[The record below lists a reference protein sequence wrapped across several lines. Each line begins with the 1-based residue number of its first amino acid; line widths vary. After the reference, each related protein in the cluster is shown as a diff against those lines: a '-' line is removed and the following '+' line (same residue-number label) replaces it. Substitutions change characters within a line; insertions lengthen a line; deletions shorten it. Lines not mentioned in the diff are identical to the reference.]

1 MQVKMAS
8 GNIYII
14 ADSDLIYDPA
24 TLQRSINLLNEYA
37 WVVPYYFIYYL
48 NKESTFN
55 LLKTSPTWSLDLS
68 VDGDLV
74 NLARIGTTGGIS
86 IIPRKNF
93 EEVGGFDNRFEGWG
107 GGDNAFG
114 YAIDTLCGPYKRM
127 HSNIF
132 HL

>member
-1 MQVKMAS
+1 M
-8 GNIYII
+8 
-14 ADSDLIYDPA
+14 
-24 TLQRSINLLNEYA
+24 
-37 WVVPYYFIYYL
+37 
-48 NKESTFN
+48 
-55 LLKTSPTWSLDLS
+55 KTSPTWSLDLS
-68 VDGDLV
+68 VHGDLV